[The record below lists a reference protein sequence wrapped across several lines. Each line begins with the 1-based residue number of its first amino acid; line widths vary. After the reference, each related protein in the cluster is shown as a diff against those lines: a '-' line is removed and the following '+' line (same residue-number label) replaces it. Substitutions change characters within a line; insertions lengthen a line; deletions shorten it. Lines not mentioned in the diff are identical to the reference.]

1 MTKGNVELKRI
12 LYAAGLAFSLF
23 SSLLL
28 LATVAFQ
35 WSLIELFTPFLWP
48 FVHGVVFL
56 LFIIVLLAG
65 LLLFLFTRIR
75 TPLIVCVAAL
85 LMYALFPFTTVIL
98 YVDFHRNLA
107 DREQVIQQLE
117 TKPILIQPDTS
128 GVQAVIPLPLEYK
141 HVSRGGGDVLLD
153 SRSGKVLFFTFR
165 GVVDN
170 FSGFVYSPSGQEPQ
184 ADDFGGTLR
193 EIERMKENW
202 YWVRAD

>member
-1 MTKGNVELKRI
+1 MELKRI